1 MAIRELAETWA
12 SVYSNSAAI
21 RTAVSFAH
29 VGGLLVGGGTAI
41 ASDLDMLAAL
51 RHTNAP
57 PPDEVG
63 RFRNTHLV
71 VISSLVVV
79 VTSGALLLLK
89 DLDALLE
96 SRPFW
101 IKMGLFVL
109 LLLNGLVVV
118 RAERRAATGVRD
130 AAGTLRVA
138 AIASLVLWLAVT
150 LAGTVVPNAL

>member
-12 SVYSNSAAI
+12 SVYSNSVAI

-29 VGGLLVGGGTAI
+29 FGGLLVGGGTAI

-51 RHTNAP
+51 RHADVP
-57 PPDEVG
+57 PPAEVG

-109 LLLNGLVVV
+109 LLLNGLLVV
-118 RAERRAATGVRD
+118 RAERHAASGTRD
-130 AAGTLRVA
+130 AAGQLRFA